1 MEAEFSMQITQI
13 YAKRYKNAKKKN
25 KGVILTEYCETFKV
39 TRNLAS
45 KRFRNVI
52 RDIYPIALQILV
64 KVAKKRGPK
73 VKYKFN
79 HKQLI
84 KRVWD
89 LYENICAERLHSEI
103 RKGINMLKE
112 AGEITMYEEDVI
124 KLSKQISL
132 GKLKEII
139 SEFLKPAGHRKNNR
153 KPGIYSQVPVEV
165 NFNKYSSTPGYVE
178 VDPVEHNGGNSSGTY
193 AITGC
198 YVCIFSQWVG
208 RTASLGQSQESIEII
223 HEQNIQKFYHK
234 IEKYH
239 CDNARAVL
247 KVLFKKVTK
256 ESITND
262 DIQEIQLSRSRPYKK
277 EDNGHVEQKNGDK
290 IRKLVGYHRYDTPEQ
305 IDLLNQLYKTE
316 DLISNFFL
324 TSQKLKTKTYDE
336 RGMLVSKKYD
346 KATTPYQRL
355 MRSRQVD
362 KNTKQTLKSVYSV
375 LNLVRLR
382 KESERLKAE
391 LFKTVSRK

>member
-13 YAKRYKNAKKKN
+13 YAKKYKNARKKN
-25 KGVILTEYCETFKV
+25 KGVILSEYCETFKV
-39 TRNLAS
+39 TKNLAS
-45 KRFRNVI
+45 KRFRKTI
-52 RDIYPIALQILV
+52 REIYPVALKRTVTIV
-64 KVAKKRGPK
+64 KKRGPK
-73 VKYKFN
+73 IKYQLN

-84 KRVWD
+84 NKVWE
-89 LYENICAERLHSEI
+89 LYENICAERLHPELT
-103 RKGINMLKE
+103 KGINMLKKE
-112 AGEITMYEEDVI
+112 GEIYMFGDQVI
-124 KLSKQISL
+124 RLCKQVSL
-132 GKLKEII
+132 GKLKEIV
-139 SEFLKPAGHRKNNR
+139 SEFPKPAGHRKNNR
-153 KPGIYSQVPVEV
+153 KPGIYTQVPVEV

-178 VDPVEHNGGNSSGTY
+178 VDPVEHNGGNSGGTY

-198 YVCIFSQWVG
+198 YVCIFSQWIG
-208 RTASLGQSQESIEII
+208 RTASLGQNQGSIEII

-247 KVLFKKVTK
+247 KVLFKKVAGETVTK
-256 ESITND
+256 D

-290 IRKLVGYHRYDTPEQ
+290 IRKLVGHHRYDTPEQ
-305 IDLLNQLYKTE
+305 IELLNQLYKTE
-316 DLISNFFL
+316 DLISNFFI

-336 RGMLVSKKYD
+336 RGRLVSKKYD
-346 KATTPYQRL
+346 KATTPYKRL

-362 KNTKQTLKSVYSV
+362 KNTKQALKSVYSV
-375 LNLVRLR
+375 LSLVKLR

-391 LFKTVSRK
+391 LFKTVLRK

>member
-13 YAKRYKNAKKKN
+13 YAKKYKNAKKKN

-52 RDIYPIALQILV
+52 RDIYPIALKITRI
-64 KVAKKRGPK
+64 KKQRGPK
-73 VKYKFN
+73 VKYQKQ
-79 HKQLI
+79 HKQLLQ
-84 KRVWD
+84 KVWE

-103 RKGINMLKE
+103 TKGINMLKK
-112 AGEITMYEEDVI
+112 AGELIRFEDSI
-124 KLSKQISL
+124 IRLCKQVSL

-139 SEFLKPAGHRKNNR
+139 SEFPKPAGHRKNNR
-153 KPGIYSQVPVEV
+153 KPGIYSQVPIEV
-165 NFNKYSSTPGYVE
+165 NFNKYASTPGYVE

-193 AITGC
+193 GITGC

-208 RTASLGQSQESIEII
+208 RTASLGQNQRSIEII
-223 HEQNIQKFYHK
+223 HEQNIKKFYHE
-234 IEKYH
+234 IVKYH
-239 CDNARAVL
+239 CDNARSVL
-247 KVLFKKVTK
+247 KVLFKKVAGETVTK
-256 ESITND
+256 D

-305 IDLLNQLYKTE
+305 IELLNQLYKRE
-316 DLISNFFL
+316 DLISNFFI

-336 RGMLVSKKYD
+336 RGRLVSKKYD
-346 KATTPYQRL
+346 KATTPYKRL
-355 MRSRQVD
+355 MRSKQVD
-362 KNTKQTLKSVYSV
+362 KHTKERLKRVYSV

-382 KESERLKAE
+382 KESERIKAE
-391 LFKTVSRK
+391 LFKTVLRK